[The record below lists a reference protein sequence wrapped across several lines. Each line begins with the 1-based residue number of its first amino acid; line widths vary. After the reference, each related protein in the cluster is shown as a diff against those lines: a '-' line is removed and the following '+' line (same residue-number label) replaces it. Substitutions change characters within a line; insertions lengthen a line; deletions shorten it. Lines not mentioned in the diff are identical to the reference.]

1 MAGLRTYGGLED
13 PLTEDVDEELVQSH
27 RSRAR
32 LLGSLVVVALCG
44 AFFNENSP
52 ALPPD
57 GPPAVMLDRGPPDTA
72 RLAAA
77 APDAVHAAPPDAAA
91 LDHPL
96 LAAVAAEDAA
106 DPDTEGAE
114 ASAEGVETAA
124 ETAAET
130 AEGAETAETAD
141 APPEARRKHLRRR
154 E

>member
-13 PLTEDVDEELVQSH
+13 PLKEDVDEDLVQSH
-27 RSRAR
+27 RSRTR
-32 LLGSLVVVALCG
+32 LLGCLVVVALCG

-57 GPPAVMLDRGPPDTA
+57 GPSAVMLDRGPPDAA

-77 APDAVHAAPPDAAA
+77 APDAAHAAPPAAAA
-91 LDHPL
+91 LDRPL
-96 LAAVAAEDAA
+96 LAAVAAEGAA

-114 ASAEGVETAA
+114 AAAFGVETAA

-130 AEGAETAETAD
+130 AEGAESADVD
-141 APPEARRKHLRRR
+141 APPDARRKHLRRR
-154 E
+154 N